1 MNIEKIQDLA
11 IKFRNATDRAFE
23 YGEFDQEY
31 PFNNFPHECCDDMCD
46 LFGQLLFEREVPI
59 YKVHAIY
66 RYDNWAHQYSHV
78 WLTLKDGNIVDL
90 TGDQYKNDAIM
101 LNYNIPCYIGEENR
115 LYKLFPK
122 EGRNSY
128 SYYGIDNYGD
138 EKARKRL
145 WKLYDIILGFY
156 VNE

>member
-1 MNIEKIQDLA
+1 MNIEIIKALA
-11 IKFRNATDRAFE
+11 IKFRDAADRAFE
-23 YGEFDQEY
+23 YGAFGQGY

-46 LFGQLLFEREVPI
+46 LFGQLLFEKEVPI

-78 WLTLKDGNIVDL
+78 WLALEDGTIIDL

-101 LNYNIPCYIGEENR
+101 LNYNIPCYIGKENR
-115 LYKLFPK
+115 LYKLFPR
-122 EGRNSY
+122 EERNSY
-128 SYYGIDNYGD
+128 PYYGIDNYGD
-138 EKARKRL
+138 EKTRKRL